1 MLQVHWSPKVPW
13 TSYLMFICTCIGKKW
28 NIDKT
33 YSVDI
38 QVHLQVKY
46 CRFILGKNTCQ
57 NHLVQT
63 NIWVL
68 FLYSQLQSMAYSFIQ
83 LALIRDSVFVHPP
96 LIYWSL
102 INFCWAII
110 LVDFI
115 FWAETPNQ
123 MPTEERNITKF
134 VLFEFVNMYPQT
146 WIRDSQAYDL
156 PNIQCLHYFNII
168 YVSYEKMNFS
178 KTMVFKSRYMY
189 M

>member
-1 MLQVHWSPKVPW
+1 MHWQKS
-13 TSYLMFICTCIGKKW
+13 

-33 YSVDI
+33 YSIDI

-83 LALIRDSVFVHPP
+83 LALIRDCFPST
-96 LIYWSL
+96 
-102 INFCWAII
+102 INI
-110 LVDFI
+110 LEF
-115 FWAETPNQ
+115 NQ
-123 MPTEERNITKF
+123 FLLSSNFGGFHFLSWNSQSNAHWRKKHNKIC
-134 VLFEFVNMYPQT
+134 VVEFVNMYPQT
-146 WIRDSQAYDL
+146 WIQRDSQAYDL

>member
-1 MLQVHWSPKVPW
+1 MHWQKS
-13 TSYLMFICTCIGKKW
+13 

-38 QVHLQVKY
+38 QVHLQVKN

-68 FLYSQLQSMAYSFIQ
+68 FLYSQLQSMAFSFIQ

-102 INFCWAII
+102 INSCWAPI

-115 FWAETPNQ
+115 FWAEPPNS

-146 WIRDSQAYDL
+146 WIQQIPWKCPQILKRHGDSHAYDL
-156 PNIQCLHYFNII
+156 PNIQFLHDLDIINI
-168 YVSYEKMNFS
+168 SYEKMNF
-178 KTMVFKSRYMY
+178 
-189 M
+189 

>member
-1 MLQVHWSPKVPW
+1 MHWQKS
-13 TSYLMFICTCIGKKW
+13 

-83 LALIRDSVFVHPP
+83 LAVIRDSVFVHPP

-102 INFCWAII
+102 INFCWALI

-115 FWAETPNQ
+115 FWAETPNP
-123 MPTEERNITKF
+123 MPTEGRNITKF

-146 WIRDSQAYDL
+146 WIQRDSQAYDL

-168 YVSYEKMNFS
+168 YVSYIIWKDEL
-178 KTMVFKSRYMY
+178 FKNYGVQK
-189 M
+189 

>member
-1 MLQVHWSPKVPW
+1 MHWQKS
-13 TSYLMFICTCIGKKW
+13 

-38 QVHLQVKY
+38 QVHLKVKY

-83 LALIRDSVFVHPP
+83 LAVIRDSVFVHPP

-102 INFCWAII
+102 INSCWALI
-110 LVDFI
+110 LADFI

-134 VLFEFVNMYPQT
+134 VLLNLWTCILKHESNVIHKHM
-146 WIRDSQAYDL
+146 
-156 PNIQCLHYFNII
+156 I
-168 YVSYEKMNFS
+168 YQIYNVYTVS
-178 KTMVFKSRYMY
+178 T
-189 M
+189 

>member
-1 MLQVHWSPKVPW
+1 MHWQKS
-13 TSYLMFICTCIGKKW
+13 

-46 CRFILGKNTCQ
+46 CWFILGKNTCQ

-102 INFCWAII
+102 INFCWALI

-115 FWAETPNQ
+115 FWAETPNP

-146 WIRDSQAYDL
+146 WIQRDSQAYDL
-156 PNIQCLHYFNII
+156 PNIQCLHHFKII